1 MRVGGMVQNSN
12 VKKDENDVFLELVH
26 AALMLWRRAETYHW
40 DCEKVRWLRSV
51 YVCLL
56 KEARRRS
63 VSLNG
68 RQLLERILYPR
79 I

>member
-1 MRVGGMVQNSN
+1 MVQNGDI
-12 VKKDENDVFLELVH
+12 KKDENDVFLDVVHTALV
-26 AALMLWRRAETYHW
+26 LWKRAEASHW
-40 DCEKVRWLRSV
+40 DRERVRWLKSI
-51 YVCLL
+51 YVSLL
-56 KEARRRS
+56 KEARKRS

>member
-1 MRVGGMVQNSN
+1 MRVGGMVQNGDI
-12 VKKDENDVFLELVH
+12 KKDENDVFLELVH
-26 AALMLWRRAETYHW
+26 TALMLWKRAEASQW
-40 DCEKVRWLRSV
+40 DCEKVRWLKGV
-51 YVCLL
+51 YVYLL